1 MEARPT
7 ASEDDTQHQHGE
19 ASLHLLWTFLLPIC
33 LVNARNQVM
42 HCCFMIGVH
51 TTVACLETGS
61 LMPFDLGIHKF
72 LETCDAG
79 KDSSSRKM
87 ESRFGIPAK

>member
-33 LVNARNQVM
+33 LVNARNQLM
-42 HCCFMIGVH
+42 HCCFMISVH

-61 LMPFDLGIHKF
+61 LMPFDLGIHKI
-72 LETCDAG
+72 
-79 KDSSSRKM
+79 
-87 ESRFGIPAK
+87 FGDL